1 MAIKCALAIAAGVG
15 VVVTA
20 TAASAAKKHP
30 RYVRPRA
37 PAVVA
42 PAPSWNYGPAYVIR
56 PRPNVPPYACI
67 QDEGYGRWTYCG
79 QGATVN

>member
-1 MAIKCALAIAAGVG
+1 MKYALAIAAAVG

-20 TAASAAKKHP
+20 TAASAGKKHP

-42 PAPSWNYGPAYVIR
+42 PAPSWDYGSAHVIR
-56 PRPNVPPYACI
+56 PRPYVSPYTCI
-67 QDEGYGRWTYCG
+67 QDDGYGRWSYCG
-79 QGATVN
+79 QGAQVN

>member
-1 MAIKCALAIAAGVG
+1 MAMKYALAIAAAVG
-15 VVVTA
+15 VITA

-42 PAPSWNYGPAYVIR
+42 PAPAHVIR
-56 PRPNVPPYACI
+56 PHPSVSPYTCI
-67 QDEGYGRWTYCG
+67 QDDGYGRWSYCG
-79 QGATVN
+79 QGAQVN